1 VKQVVQSLRTGLLAV
16 EDVPAPLARAGGVLV
31 QTIASA
37 VSSGTEKAK
46 IDLARKNLLAK
57 AAARPD
63 QVRKVLATLRT
74 EGVRATY
81 HKIRNKLDALSP
93 LGYSAAGRIVAVG
106 DGCEGY
112 AVGDLV
118 ACAGAGYANH
128 AELIWVPVNL
138 CARIPEGVALEQA
151 AFTTLGAIAL
161 HGVRQAEAKLGESV
175 AVIGLG
181 LLGQLAVQLLRA
193 SGCRVIG
200 IDLDPWK
207 VELARELGCDLA
219 LQRDDTVVERTRAFT
234 GGRGADA
241 ILITAAASSNDPI
254 VLAGELARER
264 AHVVIVGAV
273 ATSIPRTPYYEKELD
288 VRMSRSYG
296 PGRYDKAYEDK
307 GLDYPIGYVR
317 WTEQRNME
325 AFLSALAARRLDLTK
340 LITHRVPIAN
350 AVEAYDAIGT
360 ARSLGIVLT
369 YPEDVTR
376 EPVVTAGIARTPAQA
391 RVGIIGAGS
400 FAGSTLLPLLRGMP
414 NVALA
419 KVCTASGTS
428 ARDLAIR
435 HRIGEAVSTVEEIL
449 DDQAINAVVIATR
462 HDQHA
467 VLAARALAAG
477 KVVFVEKPL
486 ALDRAELTMV
496 AAAARTNP
504 ALVIGFNRRFSPH
517 TTRVQRAV
525 RGPVMIQIRVN
536 AGALPADHWTLDREI
551 GGGRLIG
558 EGCHFIDLAHALA
571 GGDIASVYAIGRND
585 DIIVTMQHVNSS
597 VSTIAYTASGDPSSG
612 KERIEVF
619 GGGMSAL
626 IDDFRVTTV
635 VRGGNRDVLDTA
647 QDKGHREEL
656 ARFVGM
662 VVTGAPPP
670 STLAAVLHSSAATI
684 AAIESLGAGAP
695 IAP

>member
-1 VKQVVQSLRTGLLAV
+1 MKQIVQSLRTGVLAV
-16 EDVPAPLARAGGVLV
+16 EEVPAPLARAGGVLV
-31 QTIASA
+31 QTIASV

-46 IDLARKNLLAK
+46 VELARKNLIAK

-106 DGCEGY
+106 DGCEDY

-128 AELIWVPVNL
+128 AELIWVPSNL
-138 CARIPEGVALEQA
+138 CARIPEGVAPEHA

-161 HGVRQAEAKLGESV
+161 HGVRQADAKLGETV

-181 LLGQLAVQLLRA
+181 LLGQLAAQLLRS

-207 VELARELGCDLA
+207 VELARELGCELA
-219 LQRDDTVVERTRAFT
+219 LQRDDDVVRRAQTFT

-241 ILITAAASSNDPI
+241 IIITAAARSNDPI

-273 ATSIPRTPYYEKELD
+273 PAEIPRTPYYEKELD

-296 PGRYDKAYEDK
+296 PGRYDRAYEDK
-307 GLDYPIGYVR
+307 GVDYPIGYVR

-325 AFLSALAARRLDLTK
+325 AFLAALASQRLAIAK
-340 LITHRVPIAN
+340 LVTHRVPIAD
-350 AVEAYDAIGT
+350 AVRAYDAIGAERT
-360 ARSLGIVLT
+360 LAIVLT
-369 YPEDVTR
+369 YPDDVSR
-376 EPVVTAGIARTPAQA
+376 APVVTSDVRRTPATA
-391 RVGIIGAGS
+391 RVGVIGAGS
-400 FAGSTLLPLLRGMP
+400 FAGGTLLPLLRAMP

-435 HRIGEAVSTVEEIL
+435 HRIGEAVSTFEEII
-449 DDQAINAVVIATR
+449 DDPSINAIVIATR

-467 VLAARALAAG
+467 DLAARALAAG
-477 KVVFVEKPL
+477 KAVFVEKPL
-486 ALDRAELTMV
+486 ALDRAELGRV
-496 AAAARTNP
+496 RAAALANP
-504 ALVIGFNRRFSPH
+504 ALVVGFNRRFSPH
-517 TTRVQRAV
+517 TARVQRAI
-525 RGPVMIQIRVN
+525 GAPVVIQIRVN
-536 AGALPADHWTLDREI
+536 TGALPADHWTHDREI
-551 GGGRLIG
+551 GGGRVLG

-571 GGDIASVYAIGRND
+571 GSEITSVYAVGRGD
-585 DIIVTMQHVNSS
+585 DVIVTMQHAKGSI
-597 VSTIAYTASGDPSSG
+597 STITYTASGDPSSG

-619 GGGMSAL
+619 GGGASAT
-626 IDDFRVTTV
+626 IEDFRITTI
-635 VRGGNRDVLDTA
+635 VRGGKRERFETA

-656 ARFVGM
+656 VQFVAM
-662 VVTGAPPP
+662 VVTGAP
-670 STLAAVLHSSAATI
+670 SYDLASFLHSSAATI
-684 AAIESLGAGAP
+684 AAIESLGVGAP